1 MSFLTG
7 KNQKVFDFMLAAQ
20 REHPQ
25 GMPPSLR
32 TIARG
37 CGLGS
42 AAAAQYHAKK
52 LVDLGMAEETGDSA
66 RKYRVLDKHAEMTAL
81 QRAARNYRPEQVFGL
96 DVLNDW
102 ARRAGYIATAGQDN
116 VAP

>member
-1 MSFLTG
+1 MAFLTG
-7 KNQKVFDFMLAAQ
+7 KNQMVYDFILASQ
-20 REHPQ
+20 RKHPQ

-52 LVDLGMAEETGDSA
+52 LVGLGMAEATGDSA
-66 RKYRVLDKHAEMTAL
+66 RKYRVIDRHAELVML
-81 QRAARNYRPEQVFGL
+81 QRASVNYRPEQVFTAEAL
-96 DVLNDW
+96 HNW
-102 ARRAGYIATAGQDN
+102 AERVKIVPPTHGQ
-116 VAP
+116 PMTR